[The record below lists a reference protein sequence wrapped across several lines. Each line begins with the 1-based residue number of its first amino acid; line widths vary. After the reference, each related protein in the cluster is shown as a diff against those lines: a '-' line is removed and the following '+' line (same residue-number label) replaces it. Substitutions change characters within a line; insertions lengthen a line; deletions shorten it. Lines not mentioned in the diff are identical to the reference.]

1 MCLILPKSTIIKLC
15 KYTECLNS
23 QNPQVVVLKSP
34 NPVNTSSTKDK
45 KRIQVL
51 FAACYSFQRLAAT
64 YICYFC
70 LYRFYI
76 LKPFIILIA
85 AKVIYII
92 LYIRSIILYI
102 YLSNVENPI

>member
-76 LKPFIILIA
+76 LKPFIIYLNCR
-85 AKVIYII
+85 KVD
-92 LYIRSIILYI
+92 LYYFV
-102 YLSNVENPI
+102 Y